1 MSKICDRC
9 FATIRF
15 VRLDTG
21 KPIPVDPIPTA
32 DDKGNVAAHLEGK
45 TLVGFVISREKPL
58 QAGYRTYRPHFAS
71 CKPDKPLVLGKDRT
85 PGLFEP

>member
-21 KPIPVDPIPTA
+21 KPIPVDPIPQP
-32 DDKGNVAAHLEGK
+32 DRGNVAAHLEGK
-45 TLVGFVISREKPL
+45 TLVGYVISSAKPL
-58 QAGYRTYRPHFAS
+58 QAAYERYVPHFAS
-71 CKPDKPLVLGKDRT
+71 CKPDKPRVLAKDRT
-85 PGLFEP
+85 PSLLD

>member
-1 MSKICDRC
+1 MSKVCDRC
-9 FATIRF
+9 FAVIKF

-45 TLVGFVISREKPL
+45 TLVGYVISRQKPL
-58 QAGYRTYRPHFAS
+58 QPGYVTYRPHFAN
-71 CKPDKPLVLGKDRT
+71 CKPDKPRVLAKDRT
-85 PGLFEP
+85 PSLLD